1 MIIRIMITATAIF
14 LATDV
19 EVILIM
25 AQALIVTS
33 KINFDGNVDSDD
45 SPNNRSTFYS
55 NNTASKKKIAVA
67 LTIKVVKIDKSRT
80 YRNKNDNS
88 NNRNR

>member
-1 MIIRIMITATAIF
+1 MTIFMNIRITITATAIT
-14 LATDV
+14 LATAV

-25 AQALIVTS
+25 AQAIIVTS

-55 NNTASKKKIAVA
+55 SNTASKKQ
-67 LTIKVVKIDKSRT
+67 
-80 YRNKNDNS
+80 
-88 NNRNR
+88 

>member
-1 MIIRIMITATAIF
+1 MNIRITITATAIT
-14 LATDV
+14 LATAV

-25 AQALIVTS
+25 AQGIIVTS

-55 NNTASKKKIAVA
+55 NNTASKKQ
-67 LTIKVVKIDKSRT
+67 
-80 YRNKNDNS
+80 
-88 NNRNR
+88 

>member
-1 MIIRIMITATAIF
+1 MTIFMNIRITIIATAIT
-14 LATDV
+14 LATAV

-25 AQALIVTS
+25 AQGIIVTS

-55 NNTASKKKIAVA
+55 NNTASKKQ
-67 LTIKVVKIDKSRT
+67 
-80 YRNKNDNS
+80 
-88 NNRNR
+88 

>member
-1 MIIRIMITATAIF
+1 MTIFMNIRITITATAIT
-14 LATDV
+14 LATAV

-25 AQALIVTS
+25 AQGIIVTS

-55 NNTASKKKIAVA
+55 NNTASKKQ
-67 LTIKVVKIDKSRT
+67 
-80 YRNKNDNS
+80 
-88 NNRNR
+88 